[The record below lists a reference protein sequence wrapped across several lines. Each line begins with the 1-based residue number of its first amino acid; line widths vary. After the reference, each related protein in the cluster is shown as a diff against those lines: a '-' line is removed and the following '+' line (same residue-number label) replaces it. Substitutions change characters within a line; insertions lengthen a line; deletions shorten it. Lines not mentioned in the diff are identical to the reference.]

1 MKIEKIFFCFVIMIL
16 FVGTLYPQQTSKEI
30 IDKSLEA
37 MGGRDKLD
45 NLKSVEIQRVGY
57 RHFIEQSER
66 PEGPWISSY
75 TQTHEI
81 KDLTKNN
88 IRREIKNRFWINVK
102 WSDTYSV
109 TANDVVMM
117 KRNGKEFPGQPAQLH
132 IDKEYLRSSPER
144 ILFTAEKSGNLKY
157 EGEEKF
163 NGIKHYIISFNINDA
178 HYRLYISSYTY
189 LISALEKTSYYPDDF
204 FNSIWGDITELTKYG
219 DYNLEQG
226 GIRYPHKIDKYWNG
240 FLSNEYTIAQV
251 VLNGKVPADSFKIS
265 SEVKKQ
271 FANIIKAPKFTPQT
285 IKLGQG
291 FNHQMQ
297 ERSSIG
303 ENITII
309 PGVYTVTL
317 VPQDDGVIII
327 EAPISNHYT
336 QLVLKEVADKFPGK
350 KIKGVISTGDAWT
363 YMGGMREYA
372 ADQIPIYALAINK
385 PIITRLLNAPFTTK
399 PDKLA
404 LKKNKLVINYTDK
417 KEIIGSGENRVEVY
431 PVRGSGGERMIVVYF
446 PEYKILYS
454 SDLIQPG
461 QNGGF
466 FAPEYLLEV
475 AECIKKN
482 NLDVNKIYGMHIGL
496 TNWAKV
502 KKAIADV
509 IK

>member
-1 MKIEKIFFCFVIMIL
+1 MKNYKIIFLIVVL
-16 FVGTLYPQQTSKEI
+16 FLIPIYPQHSAKEI
-30 IDKSLEA
+30 LNKSFEA
-37 MGGRDKLD
+37 MGGREKLD
-45 NLKSVEIQRVGY
+45 NLKSVEIQRIGY

-81 KDLTKNN
+81 KDLTKHN
-88 IRREIKNRFWINVK
+88 IWREVKNRFWINVK

-109 TANDVVMM
+109 KANDVVMM
-117 KRNGKEFPGQPAQLH
+117 KRNGKEFPGQPAQLQK
-132 IDKEYLRSSPER
+132 DKEYLRTSPER
-144 ILFTAEKSGNLKY
+144 ILITAEKSGNLKY
-157 EGEEKF
+157 DGEKKF
-163 NGIKHYIISFNINDA
+163 NGLKHYIISFNITDA

-226 GIRYPHKIDKYWNG
+226 GIRYPHKIDKFWNG

-251 VLNGKVPADSFKIS
+251 VLNGKVSADSFKIS

-291 FNHQMQ
+291 FNRQMQ
-297 ERSSIG
+297 ERSTIG

-336 QLVLKEVADKFPGK
+336 QLVLKEVEDKFPGK

-372 ADQIPIYALAINK
+372 ADQIPIYALVINK
-385 PIITRLLNAPFTTK
+385 PIITRLLNAPFTTN
-399 PDKLA
+399 PDNLA
-404 LKKNKLVINYTDK
+404 LEKIKPVINYSNK
-417 KEIIGSGENRVEVY
+417 KEIIGSGKNRVEIY
-431 PVRGSGGERMIVVYF
+431 PVRGNGGERMSLVYF
-446 PEYKILYS
+446 PEYEILYS
-454 SDLIQPG
+454 SDLIQPAPDG
-461 QNGGF
+461 IF
-466 FAPEYLLEV
+466 SPEYLLEV
-475 AECIKKN
+475 IELLKKIISM
-482 NLDVNKIYGMHIGL
+482 LSSVTVCTSGLLIG
-496 TNWAKV
+496 
-502 KKAIADV
+502 IRC
-509 IK
+509 